1 MSTIDVNLDKAC
13 VRCGRKGA
21 TPGGLCMACI
31 TDSIR
36 KGGDMEVKVIIRNIS
51 KLKTTTAMVEEK
63 DKDGEIV
70 DRRLVTKITFEAEV
84 GPQELMNVHRL
95 LAVESPVSVVIGSPQ
110 SVMTV
115 MEEEGAFAE
124 A

>member
-1 MSTIDVNLDKAC
+1 MAIPSIEINMDKAC

-21 TPGGLCMACI
+21 TPGGLCLSCI
-31 TDSIR
+31 ANSICE
-36 KGGDMEVKVIIRNIS
+36 GGDMEVKVII
-51 KLKTTTAMVEEK
+51 
-63 DKDGEIV
+63 
-70 DRRLVTKITFEAEV
+70 AEV

-110 SVMTV
+110 AVMTV